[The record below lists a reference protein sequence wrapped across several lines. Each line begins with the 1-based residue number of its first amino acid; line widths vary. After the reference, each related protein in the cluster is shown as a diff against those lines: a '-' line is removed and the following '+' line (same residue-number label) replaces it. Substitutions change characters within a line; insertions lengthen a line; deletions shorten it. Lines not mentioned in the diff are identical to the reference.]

1 MGKARPTK
9 KANPPMILCTTM
21 LPSISFWIGP
31 KKVSKKRNL
40 GPTSTCH
47 PSRLPHIKLKM
58 LVDLMR
64 TLKSL
69 RKRPKPL
76 IRHIGK
82 NYYVTTT
89 SNIKKPFSRLWEKV
103 NVFVEQST
111 MVMVNVLEAIMMT
124 DLGNTVICQINTI
137 PTFQCHLM
145 ITSMI
150 VINAEA
156 EEVAM
161 PKRKIGPCL
170 LSWPVLVATSKSL
183 DSMPGKENLSSMP
196 SCGMECLPK
205 MPSILNGW

>member
-1 MGKARPTK
+1 MG
-9 KANPPMILCTTM
+9 
-21 LPSISFWIGP
+21 
-31 KKVSKKRNL
+31 
-40 GPTSTCH
+40 STCH

-103 NVFVEQST
+103 NVFAEQST
-111 MVMVNVLEAIMMT
+111 MVMVNVLEAIMMMIMT
-124 DLGNTVICQINTI
+124 EMMTI
-137 PTFQCHLM
+137 
-145 ITSMI
+145 SMI

-196 SCGMECLPK
+196 SCGMECLHK
-205 MPSILNGW
+205 MPSILNGWLEICVENLKNVSEPMSASL

>member
-1 MGKARPTK
+1 
-9 KANPPMILCTTM
+9 MIYILICY
-21 LPSISFWIGP
+21 LLLQLFVY
-31 KKVSKKRNL
+31 KQL
-40 GPTSTCH
+40 
-47 PSRLPHIKLKM
+47 LKHF
-58 LVDLMR
+58 LFLF
-64 TLKSL
+64 
-69 RKRPKPL
+69 
-76 IRHIGK
+76 
-82 NYYVTTT
+82 NQ
-89 SNIKKPFSRLWEKV
+89 V
-103 NVFVEQST
+103 NVFAEQST

-124 DLGNTVICQINTI
+124 DLGKTVICQINTI

-145 ITSMI
+145 ITKMMMIMTETMTISMI